1 MDLTGI
7 KQVYL
12 IDFTVTDIFYNTF
25 HLILHR
31 GEQIFKKRHLTGLF
45 TQKFIVEGWL
55 LKDCISSNEYIG
67 NYVKFIN

>member
-25 HLILHR
+25 NLILHR
-31 GEQIFKKRHLTGLF
+31 GEQILKKKTLDWTLYP
-45 TQKFIVEGWL
+45 KVY
-55 LKDCISSNEYIG
+55 S
-67 NYVKFIN
+67 